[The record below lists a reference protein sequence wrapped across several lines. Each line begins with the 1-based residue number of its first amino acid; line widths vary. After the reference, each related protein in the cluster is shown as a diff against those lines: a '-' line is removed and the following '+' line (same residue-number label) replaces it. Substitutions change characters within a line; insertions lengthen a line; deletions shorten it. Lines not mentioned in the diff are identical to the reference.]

1 MSLSIRPLFESMVK
15 RFSTVTTDDRF
26 VDDFIDAFNDVLDEL
41 SFQASLLTAIPHVDS
56 TSATVSELDPKHSYI
71 LRAGLVV
78 KLMDSGQI
86 PAGGREI
93 YSQVLAIWTDQRS
106 DFMVMKMREDQEDTD
121 DNDVPL
127 ADVVGNGYQG
137 TDTGTGVPTT

>member
-56 TSATVSELDPKHSYI
+56 TSATVSALDPKHSYI

-127 ADVVGNGYQG
+127 SDIIGNGYQG